1 MMDRVIKSMIRD
13 MQNQVRQIGRSIALG
28 ALLLISENSGGQ
40 TVPLPSP
47 APTPSQTTPA
57 PQPPANLAALS
68 SMADA
73 PNWAT
78 LTSLSKTLTKEEF
91 VTALET
97 FYSDGSAF
105 PTPWE
110 VEEKAVVV
118 KTGDPIAPSVRIEF
132 LTPKEKPA
140 EIQRYWRRPDEL
152 PPLNGRPPLSDMN
165 VALDPGHIGGAYAKI
180 EERFLSFAPGES
192 IQEGDLSLLTA
203 QLLKKR
209 LETLGAVVTL
219 VRENSE
225 PVTSFRPADLRL
237 VAQSI
242 LRDAGVPMPV
252 ENYNPA
258 SGEAKILTTQW
269 QSEKLFYRV
278 SEIRAR
284 AKKVNEKLKP
294 DVVFCLHFNAES
306 WGDATLPQF
315 SPQNHMHIL
324 INGCFSPLELA
335 SQDVRFEMIGRIFSK
350 AHATELPLAEAIAES
365 LAGTTGLPPYV
376 YTTANAKRV
385 GTNSYVYA
393 RNLLANRLYQCPVIY
408 LEPFVMNHQ
417 ETYQRLLLGHFQGRT
432 LVGGKL
438 RSSAIEE
445 YVEGVVRG
453 LLKYSQNK
461 RVN

>member
-1 MMDRVIKSMIRD
+1 M
-13 MQNQVRQIGRSIALG
+13 A
-28 ALLLISENSGGQ
+28 E
-40 TVPLPSP
+40 
-47 APTPSQTTPA
+47 APKW
-57 PQPPANLAALS
+57 S
-68 SMADA
+68 SL
-73 PNWAT
+73 T
-78 LTSLSKTLTKEEF
+78 LLSKTMSKEEF

-105 PTPWE
+105 PAPWD

-118 KTGDPIAPSVRIEF
+118 KTGDPAAPTVRIEF
-132 LTPKEKPA
+132 LQPKEKAADLP
-140 EIQRYWRRPDEL
+140 RFWRRVDEL
-152 PPLNGRPPLSDMN
+152 PPLKGRPPLSDLHI
-165 VALDPGHIGGAYAKI
+165 ALDPGHIGGAYAKI

-203 QLLKKR
+203 QLLKKK

-237 VAQSI
+237 IAQSV

-252 ENYNPA
+252 ENYDPT
-258 SGEAKILTTQW
+258 SGDAKILTTQW

-306 WGDATLPQF
+306 WGDAALPQF
-315 SPQNHMHIL
+315 SPQNHLHVL
-324 INGCFSPLELA
+324 INGCFSPLELT
-335 SQDVRFEMIGRIFSK
+335 SQDVRYEMIGRVFSK
-350 AHATELPLAEAIAES
+350 AHTIELPLAEAVADS
-365 LAGTTGLPPYV
+365 LASTIGLPPYV
-376 YTTANAKRV
+376 YTTTNAKRV
-385 GTNSYVYA
+385 GANSYVYA
-393 RNLLANRLYQCPVIY
+393 RNLLANRLYECPVIY

-438 RSSAIEE
+438 RASAISD
-445 YVEGVVRG
+445 YVEGVVQG

-461 RVN
+461 RAN

>member
-1 MMDRVIKSMIRD
+1 MDRVIKSMIHV
-13 MQNQVRQIGRSIALG
+13 MQKQVRQFGRSIAL
-28 ALLLISENSGGQ
+28 AATLLISGNARGQ
-40 TVPLPSP
+40 TAPPAAP
-47 APTPSQTTPA
+47 APTPPTP
-57 PQPPANLAALS
+57 PPANLASLS
-68 SMADA
+68 AMAEA
-73 PNWAT
+73 PKWSSLT
-78 LTSLSKTLTKEEF
+78 LLSKTMSKEEF

-105 PTPWE
+105 PAPWD

-118 KTGDPIAPSVRIEF
+118 KTGDPAAPTVRIEF
-132 LTPKEKPA
+132 LQPKEKAADLP
-140 EIQRYWRRPDEL
+140 RFWRRVDEL
-152 PPLNGRPPLSDMN
+152 PPLKGRPPLSDLHI
-165 VALDPGHIGGAYAKI
+165 ALDPGHIGGAYAKI

-203 QLLKKR
+203 QLLKKK

-237 VAQSI
+237 IAQSV

-252 ENYNPA
+252 ENYDPT
-258 SGEAKILTTQW
+258 SGDAKILTTQW

-294 DVVFCLHFNAES
+294 DIVFCLHFNAES

-315 SPQNHMHIL
+315 SPQNHMHVL
-324 INGCFSPLELA
+324 INGCFSPLELT
-335 SQDVRFEMIGRIFSK
+335 SQDVRYEMIGRVFSK
-350 AHATELPLAEAIAES
+350 AHTIELPLAEAVADS
-365 LAGTTGLPPYV
+365 LASTTGLPPYV
-376 YTTANAKRV
+376 YTTTNAKRV
-385 GTNSYVYA
+385 GANSYVYA
-393 RNLLANRLYQCPVIY
+393 RNLLANRLYECPVIY

-438 RSSAIEE
+438 RASAISD
-445 YVEGVVRG
+445 YVEGVVQG

-461 RVN
+461 RAN

>member
-1 MMDRVIKSMIRD
+1 M
-13 MQNQVRQIGRSIALG
+13 A
-28 ALLLISENSGGQ
+28 E
-40 TVPLPSP
+40 
-47 APTPSQTTPA
+47 APKW
-57 PQPPANLAALS
+57 S
-68 SMADA
+68 SL
-73 PNWAT
+73 T
-78 LTSLSKTLTKEEF
+78 LLSKTMSKEEF

-105 PTPWE
+105 PAPWD

-118 KTGDPIAPSVRIEF
+118 KTGDPAAPTVRIEF
-132 LTPKEKPA
+132 LQPKEKAADLP
-140 EIQRYWRRPDEL
+140 RFWRRVDEL
-152 PPLNGRPPLSDMN
+152 PPLKGRPPLSDLHI
-165 VALDPGHIGGAYAKI
+165 ALDPGHIGGAYAKI

-203 QLLKKR
+203 QLLKKK

-237 VAQSI
+237 IAQSV

-252 ENYNPA
+252 ENYDPT
-258 SGEAKILTTQW
+258 SGDAKILTTQW

-294 DVVFCLHFNAES
+294 DIVFCLHFNAES

-315 SPQNHMHIL
+315 SPQNHMHVL
-324 INGCFSPLELA
+324 INGCFSPLELT
-335 SQDVRFEMIGRIFSK
+335 SQDVRYEMIGRVFSK
-350 AHATELPLAEAIAES
+350 AHTIELPLAEAVADS
-365 LAGTTGLPPYV
+365 LASTTGLPPYV
-376 YTTANAKRV
+376 YTTTNAKRV
-385 GTNSYVYA
+385 GANSYVYA
-393 RNLLANRLYQCPVIY
+393 RNLLANRLYECPVIY

-438 RSSAIEE
+438 RASAISD
-445 YVEGVVRG
+445 YVEGVVQG

-461 RVN
+461 RAN

>member
-1 MMDRVIKSMIRD
+1 MMDRVIKSMIHV
-13 MQNQVRQIGRSIALG
+13 MQKQVRQFGRSIAL
-28 ALLLISENSGGQ
+28 AATLLISGNARGQ
-40 TVPLPSP
+40 TAPPAAP
-47 APTPSQTTPA
+47 APTPPTP
-57 PQPPANLAALS
+57 PPANLASLS
-68 SMADA
+68 AMAEA
-73 PNWAT
+73 PKWSSLT
-78 LTSLSKTLTKEEF
+78 LLSKTMSKEEF

-105 PTPWE
+105 PAPWD

-118 KTGDPIAPSVRIEF
+118 KTGDPAAPTVRIEF
-132 LTPKEKPA
+132 LQPKEKAADLP
-140 EIQRYWRRPDEL
+140 RFWRRVDEL
-152 PPLNGRPPLSDMN
+152 PPLKGRPPLSDLHI
-165 VALDPGHIGGAYAKI
+165 ALDPGHIGGAYAKI

-203 QLLKKR
+203 QLLKKK

-237 VAQSI
+237 IAQSV
-242 LRDAGVPMPV
+242 LKDAGVPMPV
-252 ENYNPA
+252 ENYDPT
-258 SGEAKILTTQW
+258 SGDAKILTTQW

-294 DVVFCLHFNAES
+294 DIVFCLHFNAES

-315 SPQNHMHIL
+315 SPQNHMHVL
-324 INGCFSPLELA
+324 INGCFSPLELT
-335 SQDVRFEMIGRIFSK
+335 SQDVRYEMIGRVFSK
-350 AHATELPLAEAIAES
+350 AHTIELPLAEAVADS
-365 LAGTTGLPPYV
+365 LASTTGLPPYV
-376 YTTANAKRV
+376 YTTTNAKRV
-385 GTNSYVYA
+385 GANSYVYA
-393 RNLLANRLYQCPVIY
+393 RNLLANRLYECPVIY

-438 RSSAIEE
+438 RASAISD
-445 YVEGVVRG
+445 YVEGVVQG

-461 RVN
+461 RAN

>member
-1 MMDRVIKSMIRD
+1 MMDRVIKSMIHV
-13 MQNQVRQIGRSIALG
+13 MQKQVRQFGRSIAL
-28 ALLLISENSGGQ
+28 AATLLISGNARGQ
-40 TVPLPSP
+40 TAPPAAP
-47 APTPSQTTPA
+47 APTPPTP
-57 PQPPANLAALS
+57 PPANLASLS
-68 SMADA
+68 AMAEA
-73 PNWAT
+73 PKWSSLT
-78 LTSLSKTLTKEEF
+78 LLSKTMSKEEF

-105 PTPWE
+105 PAPWD
-110 VEEKAVVV
+110 VEEKAVVI
-118 KTGDPIAPSVRIEF
+118 KTGDPAAPTVRIEF
-132 LTPKEKPA
+132 LQPKEKAADLP
-140 EIQRYWRRPDEL
+140 RFWRRVDEL
-152 PPLNGRPPLSDMN
+152 PPLKGRPPLSDLHI
-165 VALDPGHIGGAYAKI
+165 ALDPGHIGGAYAKI

-203 QLLKKR
+203 QLLKKK

-237 VAQSI
+237 IAQSV
-242 LRDAGVPMPV
+242 LKDAGVPMPV
-252 ENYNPA
+252 ENYDPT
-258 SGEAKILTTQW
+258 SGDAKILTTQW

-315 SPQNHMHIL
+315 SPQNHMHVL
-324 INGCFSPLELA
+324 INGCFSPLELT
-335 SQDVRFEMIGRIFSK
+335 SQDVRYEMIGRVFSK
-350 AHATELPLAEAIAES
+350 AHTIELPLAEAVADS
-365 LAGTTGLPPYV
+365 LASTTGLPPYV
-376 YTTANAKRV
+376 YTTTNAKRV
-385 GTNSYVYA
+385 GANSYVYA
-393 RNLLANRLYQCPVIY
+393 RNLLANRLYECPVIY

-438 RSSAIEE
+438 RASAISD
-445 YVEGVVRG
+445 YVEGVVQG

-461 RVN
+461 RAN

>member
-1 MMDRVIKSMIRD
+1 M
-13 MQNQVRQIGRSIALG
+13 A
-28 ALLLISENSGGQ
+28 E
-40 TVPLPSP
+40 
-47 APTPSQTTPA
+47 APKW
-57 PQPPANLAALS
+57 S
-68 SMADA
+68 SL
-73 PNWAT
+73 T
-78 LTSLSKTLTKEEF
+78 LLSKTMSKEEF

-105 PTPWE
+105 PAPWD

-118 KTGDPIAPSVRIEF
+118 KTGDPAAPTVRIEF
-132 LTPKEKPA
+132 LQPKEKAADLP
-140 EIQRYWRRPDEL
+140 RFWRRVDEL
-152 PPLNGRPPLSDMN
+152 PPLKGRPPLSDLHI
-165 VALDPGHIGGAYAKI
+165 ALDPGHIGGAYAKI

-203 QLLKKR
+203 QLLKKK

-237 VAQSI
+237 IAQSV
-242 LRDAGVPMPV
+242 LKDAGVPMPV
-252 ENYNPA
+252 ENYDPT
-258 SGEAKILTTQW
+258 SGDAKILTTQW

-315 SPQNHMHIL
+315 SPQNHMHVL
-324 INGCFSPLELA
+324 INGCFSPLELT
-335 SQDVRFEMIGRIFSK
+335 SQDVRYEMIGRVFSK
-350 AHATELPLAEAIAES
+350 AHTIELPLAEAVADS
-365 LAGTTGLPPYV
+365 LASTTGLPPYV
-376 YTTANAKRV
+376 YTTTNAKRV
-385 GTNSYVYA
+385 GANSYVYA
-393 RNLLANRLYQCPVIY
+393 RNLLANRLYECPVIY

-438 RSSAIEE
+438 RASAISD
-445 YVEGVVRG
+445 YVEGVVQG

-461 RVN
+461 RAN

>member
-1 MMDRVIKSMIRD
+1 M
-13 MQNQVRQIGRSIALG
+13 A
-28 ALLLISENSGGQ
+28 E
-40 TVPLPSP
+40 
-47 APTPSQTTPA
+47 APKW
-57 PQPPANLAALS
+57 S
-68 SMADA
+68 SL
-73 PNWAT
+73 T
-78 LTSLSKTLTKEEF
+78 LLSKTMSKEEF

-105 PTPWE
+105 PAPWD
-110 VEEKAVVV
+110 VEEKAVVI
-118 KTGDPIAPSVRIEF
+118 KTGDPAAPTVRIEF
-132 LTPKEKPA
+132 LQPKEKAADLP
-140 EIQRYWRRPDEL
+140 RFWRRVDEL
-152 PPLNGRPPLSDMN
+152 PPLKGRPPLSDLHI
-165 VALDPGHIGGAYAKI
+165 ALDPGHIGGAYAKI

-203 QLLKKR
+203 QLLKKK

-237 VAQSI
+237 IAQSV
-242 LRDAGVPMPV
+242 LKDAGVPMPV
-252 ENYNPA
+252 ENYDPT
-258 SGEAKILTTQW
+258 SGDAKILTTQW

-294 DVVFCLHFNAES
+294 DIVFCLHFNAES

-315 SPQNHMHIL
+315 SPQNHMHVL
-324 INGCFSPLELA
+324 INGCFSPLELT
-335 SQDVRFEMIGRIFSK
+335 SQDVRYEMIGRVFSK
-350 AHATELPLAEAIAES
+350 AHTIELPLAEAVADS
-365 LAGTTGLPPYV
+365 LASTTGLPPYV
-376 YTTANAKRV
+376 YTTTNAKRV
-385 GTNSYVYA
+385 GANSYVYA
-393 RNLLANRLYQCPVIY
+393 RNLLANRLYECPVIY

-438 RSSAIEE
+438 RASAISD
-445 YVEGVVRG
+445 YVEGVVQG

-461 RVN
+461 RAN

>member
-1 MMDRVIKSMIRD
+1 MDRVIKSMIHV
-13 MQNQVRQIGRSIALG
+13 MQKQVRQFGRSIAL
-28 ALLLISENSGGQ
+28 AATLLISGNARGQ
-40 TVPLPSP
+40 TAPAP
-47 APTPSQTTPA
+47 APTPTP
-57 PQPPANLAALS
+57 PPSANLASLS
-68 SMADA
+68 AMADA
-73 PNWAT
+73 PKWSSLT
-78 LTSLSKTLTKEEF
+78 LRSKTMSKEEF

-105 PTPWE
+105 PAPWD
-110 VEEKAVVV
+110 VEEKAVII
-118 KTGDPIAPSVRIEF
+118 KTGDPAAPTVRIEF
-132 LTPKEKPA
+132 LQPKEKAADLP
-140 EIQRYWRRPDEL
+140 RFWRRVDEL
-152 PPLNGRPPLSDMN
+152 PPLKGRPALSDLH

-237 VAQSI
+237 IAQSV

-252 ENYNPA
+252 ENYDPT
-258 SGEAKILTTQW
+258 SGDAKILTTQW

-306 WGDATLPQF
+306 WGDAALPQF
-315 SPQNHMHIL
+315 SPQNHLHVL

-335 SQDVRFEMIGRIFSK
+335 SQDVRYEMIGRVFSK
-350 AHATELPLAEAIAES
+350 AHTIELPLAEAIADS
-365 LAGTTGLPPYV
+365 LASTTGLPPYV
-376 YTTANAKRV
+376 YTTTNAKRV
-385 GTNSYVYA
+385 GANSYVYA
-393 RNLLANRLYQCPVIY
+393 RNLLANRLYECPVIY

-438 RSSAIEE
+438 RASAISD
-445 YVEGVVRG
+445 YVEGVVQG

-461 RVN
+461 RAN

>member
-1 MMDRVIKSMIRD
+1 MDRVIKSMIHV
-13 MQNQVRQIGRSIALG
+13 MQKQVRQFGRSIAL
-28 ALLLISENSGGQ
+28 AATLLISGNARGQ
-40 TVPLPSP
+40 TAPPAAP
-47 APTPSQTTPA
+47 APTPPTP
-57 PQPPANLAALS
+57 PPANLASLS
-68 SMADA
+68 AMAEA
-73 PNWAT
+73 PKWSSLT
-78 LTSLSKTLTKEEF
+78 LLSKTMSKEEF

-105 PTPWE
+105 PAPWD
-110 VEEKAVVV
+110 VEEKAVVI
-118 KTGDPIAPSVRIEF
+118 KTGDPAAPTVRIEF
-132 LTPKEKPA
+132 LQPKEKAADLP
-140 EIQRYWRRPDEL
+140 RFWRRVDEL
-152 PPLNGRPPLSDMN
+152 PPLKGRPPLSDLHI
-165 VALDPGHIGGAYAKI
+165 ALDPGHIGGAYAKI

-203 QLLKKR
+203 QLLKKK

-237 VAQSI
+237 IAQSV
-242 LRDAGVPMPV
+242 LKDAGVPMPV
-252 ENYNPA
+252 ENYDPT
-258 SGEAKILTTQW
+258 SGDAKILTTQW

-315 SPQNHMHIL
+315 SPQNHMHVL
-324 INGCFSPLELA
+324 INGCFSPLELT
-335 SQDVRFEMIGRIFSK
+335 SQDVRYEMIGRVFSK
-350 AHATELPLAEAIAES
+350 AHTIELPLAEAVADS
-365 LAGTTGLPPYV
+365 LASTTGLPPYV
-376 YTTANAKRV
+376 YTTTNAKRV
-385 GTNSYVYA
+385 GANSYVYA
-393 RNLLANRLYQCPVIY
+393 RNLLANRLYECPVIY

-438 RSSAIEE
+438 RASAISD
-445 YVEGVVRG
+445 YVEGVVQG

-461 RVN
+461 RAN

>member
-1 MMDRVIKSMIRD
+1 MDRVIKSMIHV
-13 MQNQVRQIGRSIALG
+13 MQKQVRQFGRSIAL
-28 ALLLISENSGGQ
+28 AATLLISGNARGQ
-40 TVPLPSP
+40 TAPPAAP
-47 APTPSQTTPA
+47 APTPPTP
-57 PQPPANLAALS
+57 PPANLASLS
-68 SMADA
+68 AMAEA
-73 PNWAT
+73 PKWSSLT
-78 LTSLSKTLTKEEF
+78 LLSKTMSKEEF

-105 PTPWE
+105 PAPWD

-118 KTGDPIAPSVRIEF
+118 KTGDPAAPTVRIEF
-132 LTPKEKPA
+132 LQPKEKAADLP
-140 EIQRYWRRPDEL
+140 RFWRRVDEL
-152 PPLNGRPPLSDMN
+152 PPLKGRPPLSDLHI
-165 VALDPGHIGGAYAKI
+165 ALDPGHIGGAYAKI

-203 QLLKKR
+203 QLLKKK

-237 VAQSI
+237 IAQSV

-252 ENYNPA
+252 ENYDPT
-258 SGEAKILTTQW
+258 SGDAKILTTQW

-294 DVVFCLHFNAES
+294 DIVFCLHFNAES

-315 SPQNHMHIL
+315 SPQNHMHVL
-324 INGCFSPLELA
+324 INGCFSPLELT
-335 SQDVRFEMIGRIFSK
+335 SQDVRYEMIGRVFSK
-350 AHATELPLAEAIAES
+350 AHTIELPLAEAVADS
-365 LAGTTGLPPYV
+365 LASTTGLPPYV
-376 YTTANAKRV
+376 YTTTNAKRV
-385 GTNSYVYA
+385 GANSYVYA
-393 RNLLANRLYQCPVIY
+393 RNLLANRLYECPVIY

-438 RSSAIEE
+438 RASAISD
-445 YVEGVVRG
+445 YVEGVVQG
-453 LLKYSQNK
+453 LLKFSQNT
-461 RVN
+461 RAN

>member
-1 MMDRVIKSMIRD
+1 MDRVIKSMIHV
-13 MQNQVRQIGRSIALG
+13 MQKQVRQFGRSIAL
-28 ALLLISENSGGQ
+28 AATLLISGNARGQ
-40 TVPLPSP
+40 TAPAP
-47 APTPSQTTPA
+47 APTPTP
-57 PQPPANLAALS
+57 PPSANLASLS
-68 SMADA
+68 AMADA
-73 PNWAT
+73 PKWSS
-78 LTSLSKTLTKEEF
+78 LTSLSKTMSKEEF

-105 PTPWE
+105 PAPWD
-110 VEEKAVVV
+110 VEEKAVII
-118 KTGDPIAPSVRIEF
+118 KTGDPAAPTVRIEF
-132 LTPKEKPA
+132 LQPKEKAADLP
-140 EIQRYWRRPDEL
+140 RFWRRVDEL
-152 PPLNGRPPLSDMN
+152 PPLKGRPALSDLH

-237 VAQSI
+237 IAQSV

-252 ENYNPA
+252 ENYDPT
-258 SGEAKILTTQW
+258 SGDAKILTTQW

-306 WGDATLPQF
+306 WGDAALPQF
-315 SPQNHMHIL
+315 SPQNHLHVL

-335 SQDVRFEMIGRIFSK
+335 SQDVRYEMIGRVFSK
-350 AHATELPLAEAIAES
+350 AHTIELPLAEAIADS
-365 LAGTTGLPPYV
+365 LASTTGLPPYV
-376 YTTANAKRV
+376 YTTTNAKRV
-385 GTNSYVYA
+385 GANSYVYA
-393 RNLLANRLYQCPVIY
+393 RNLLANRLYECPVIY

-438 RSSAIEE
+438 RASAISD
-445 YVEGVVRG
+445 YVEGVVQG

-461 RVN
+461 RAN

>member
-1 MMDRVIKSMIRD
+1 M
-13 MQNQVRQIGRSIALG
+13 A
-28 ALLLISENSGGQ
+28 E
-40 TVPLPSP
+40 
-47 APTPSQTTPA
+47 APKW
-57 PQPPANLAALS
+57 S
-68 SMADA
+68 SL
-73 PNWAT
+73 T
-78 LTSLSKTLTKEEF
+78 LLSKTMSKEEF

-105 PTPWE
+105 PAPWD
-110 VEEKAVVV
+110 VEEKAVVI
-118 KTGDPIAPSVRIEF
+118 KTGDPAAPTVRIEF
-132 LTPKEKPA
+132 LQPKEKAADLP
-140 EIQRYWRRPDEL
+140 RFWRRVDEL
-152 PPLNGRPPLSDMN
+152 PPLKGRPPLSDLHI
-165 VALDPGHIGGAYAKI
+165 ALDPGHIGGAYAKI

-203 QLLKKR
+203 QLLKKK

-237 VAQSI
+237 IAQSV

-252 ENYNPA
+252 ENYDPT
-258 SGEAKILTTQW
+258 SGDAKILTTQW

-315 SPQNHMHIL
+315 SPQNHMHVL
-324 INGCFSPLELA
+324 INGCFSPLELT
-335 SQDVRFEMIGRIFSK
+335 SQDVRYEMIGRVFSK
-350 AHATELPLAEAIAES
+350 AHTIELPLAEAVADS
-365 LAGTTGLPPYV
+365 LASTTGLPPYV
-376 YTTANAKRV
+376 YTTTNAKRV
-385 GTNSYVYA
+385 GANSYVYA
-393 RNLLANRLYQCPVIY
+393 RNLLANRLYECPVIY

-438 RSSAIEE
+438 RASAISD
-445 YVEGVVRG
+445 YVEGVVQG

-461 RVN
+461 RAN

>member
-1 MMDRVIKSMIRD
+1 M
-13 MQNQVRQIGRSIALG
+13 A
-28 ALLLISENSGGQ
+28 E
-40 TVPLPSP
+40 
-47 APTPSQTTPA
+47 APKW
-57 PQPPANLAALS
+57 S
-68 SMADA
+68 SL
-73 PNWAT
+73 T
-78 LTSLSKTLTKEEF
+78 LLSKTMSKEEF

-105 PTPWE
+105 PAPWD
-110 VEEKAVVV
+110 VEEKAVVI
-118 KTGDPIAPSVRIEF
+118 KTGDPAAPTVRIEF
-132 LTPKEKPA
+132 LQPKEKAADLP
-140 EIQRYWRRPDEL
+140 RFWRRVDEL
-152 PPLNGRPPLSDMN
+152 PPLKGRPPLSDLHI
-165 VALDPGHIGGAYAKI
+165 ALDPGHIGGAYAKI

-203 QLLKKR
+203 QLLKKK

-237 VAQSI
+237 IAQSV
-242 LRDAGVPMPV
+242 LKDAGVPMPV
-252 ENYNPA
+252 ENYDPT
-258 SGEAKILTTQW
+258 SGDAKILTTQW

-315 SPQNHMHIL
+315 SPQNHMHVL
-324 INGCFSPLELA
+324 INGCFSPLELT
-335 SQDVRFEMIGRIFSK
+335 SQDVRYEMIGRVFSK
-350 AHATELPLAEAIAES
+350 AHTIELPLAEAVADS
-365 LAGTTGLPPYV
+365 LASTTGLPPYV
-376 YTTANAKRV
+376 YTTTNAKRV
-385 GTNSYVYA
+385 GANSYVYA
-393 RNLLANRLYQCPVIY
+393 RNLLANRLYECPVIY

-438 RSSAIEE
+438 RASAISD
-445 YVEGVVRG
+445 YVEGVVQG

-461 RVN
+461 RAN

>member
-1 MMDRVIKSMIRD
+1 MMDRVIKSMIHV
-13 MQNQVRQIGRSIALG
+13 MQKQVRQFGRSIAL
-28 ALLLISENSGGQ
+28 AATLLISGNARGQ
-40 TVPLPSP
+40 TAPPAAP
-47 APTPSQTTPA
+47 APTPPTP
-57 PQPPANLAALS
+57 PPANLASLS
-68 SMADA
+68 AMAEA
-73 PNWAT
+73 PKWSSLT
-78 LTSLSKTLTKEEF
+78 LLSKTMSKEEF

-105 PTPWE
+105 PAPWD

-118 KTGDPIAPSVRIEF
+118 KTGDPAAPTVRIEF
-132 LTPKEKPA
+132 LQPKEKAADLP
-140 EIQRYWRRPDEL
+140 RFWRRVDEL
-152 PPLNGRPPLSDMN
+152 PPLKGRPPLSDLHI
-165 VALDPGHIGGAYAKI
+165 ALDPGHIGGAYAKI

-209 LETLGAVVTL
+209 LETLGAVVNL

-237 VAQSI
+237 IAQSV

-252 ENYNPA
+252 ENYDPT
-258 SGEAKILTTQW
+258 SGDAKILTTQW

-294 DVVFCLHFNAES
+294 DIVFCLHFNAES

-315 SPQNHMHIL
+315 SPQNHMHVL
-324 INGCFSPLELA
+324 INGCFSPLELT
-335 SQDVRFEMIGRIFSK
+335 SQDVRYEMIGRVFSK
-350 AHATELPLAEAIAES
+350 AHTIELPLAEAVADS
-365 LAGTTGLPPYV
+365 LASTTGLPPYV
-376 YTTANAKRV
+376 YTTTNAKRV
-385 GTNSYVYA
+385 GANSYVYA
-393 RNLLANRLYQCPVIY
+393 RNLLANRLYECPVIY
-408 LEPFVMNHQ
+408 LEPFVMNHL

-438 RSSAIEE
+438 RASAISD
-445 YVEGVVRG
+445 YVEGVVQG
-453 LLKYSQNK
+453 LLKNSQNK
-461 RVN
+461 RAN

>member
-1 MMDRVIKSMIRD
+1 M
-13 MQNQVRQIGRSIALG
+13 A
-28 ALLLISENSGGQ
+28 E
-40 TVPLPSP
+40 
-47 APTPSQTTPA
+47 APKW
-57 PQPPANLAALS
+57 S
-68 SMADA
+68 SL
-73 PNWAT
+73 T
-78 LTSLSKTLTKEEF
+78 LLSKTMSKEEF

-105 PTPWE
+105 PAPWD

-118 KTGDPIAPSVRIEF
+118 KTGDPAAPTVRIEF
-132 LTPKEKPA
+132 LQPKEKAADLP
-140 EIQRYWRRPDEL
+140 RFWRRVDEL
-152 PPLNGRPPLSDMN
+152 PPLKGRPPLSDLHI
-165 VALDPGHIGGAYAKI
+165 ALDPGHIGGAYAKI

-203 QLLKKR
+203 QLLKKK

-237 VAQSI
+237 IAQSV

-252 ENYNPA
+252 ENYDPT
-258 SGEAKILTTQW
+258 SGDAKILTTQW

-294 DVVFCLHFNAES
+294 DIVFCLHFNAES

-315 SPQNHMHIL
+315 SPQNHMHVL
-324 INGCFSPLELA
+324 INGCFSPLELT
-335 SQDVRFEMIGRIFSK
+335 SQDVRYEMIGRVFSK
-350 AHATELPLAEAIAES
+350 AHTIELPLAEAVADS
-365 LAGTTGLPPYV
+365 LASTTGLPPYV
-376 YTTANAKRV
+376 YTTTNAKRV
-385 GTNSYVYA
+385 GANSYVYA
-393 RNLLANRLYQCPVIY
+393 RNLLANRLYECPVIY

-438 RSSAIEE
+438 RPSAISD
-445 YVEGVVRG
+445 YVEGVVQG

-461 RVN
+461 RAN

>member
-1 MMDRVIKSMIRD
+1 MDRVIKSMIHV
-13 MQNQVRQIGRSIALG
+13 MQKQVRQFGRSIAL
-28 ALLLISENSGGQ
+28 AATLLISGNARGQ
-40 TVPLPSP
+40 TAPPAAP
-47 APTPSQTTPA
+47 APTPPTP
-57 PQPPANLAALS
+57 PPANLASLS
-68 SMADA
+68 AMAEA
-73 PNWAT
+73 PKWSSLT
-78 LTSLSKTLTKEEF
+78 LLSKTMSKEEF

-105 PTPWE
+105 PAPWD

-118 KTGDPIAPSVRIEF
+118 KTGDPAAPTVRIEF
-132 LTPKEKPA
+132 LQPKEKAADLP
-140 EIQRYWRRPDEL
+140 RFWRRVDEL
-152 PPLNGRPPLSDMN
+152 PPLKGRPPLSDLHI
-165 VALDPGHIGGAYAKI
+165 ALDPGHIGGAYAKI

-203 QLLKKR
+203 QLLKKK

-237 VAQSI
+237 IAQSV

-252 ENYNPA
+252 ENYDPT
-258 SGEAKILTTQW
+258 SGDAKILTTQW

-294 DVVFCLHFNAES
+294 DIVFCLHFNAES

-315 SPQNHMHIL
+315 SPQNHMHVL
-324 INGCFSPLELA
+324 INGCFSPLELT
-335 SQDVRFEMIGRIFSK
+335 SQDVRYEMIGRVFSK
-350 AHATELPLAEAIAES
+350 AHTIELPLAEAVADS
-365 LAGTTGLPPYV
+365 LASTTGLPPYV
-376 YTTANAKRV
+376 YTTTNAKRV
-385 GTNSYVYA
+385 GANSYVYA
-393 RNLLANRLYQCPVIY
+393 RNLLANRLYECPVIY

-438 RSSAIEE
+438 RASAISD
-445 YVEGVVRG
+445 YVEGVVQG
-453 LLKYSQNK
+453 LLKFSQNK
-461 RVN
+461 RAN

>member
-1 MMDRVIKSMIRD
+1 MDRVIKSMIHV
-13 MQNQVRQIGRSIALG
+13 MQKQVRQFGRSIAL
-28 ALLLISENSGGQ
+28 AATLLISGNARGQ
-40 TVPLPSP
+40 TAPPAAP
-47 APTPSQTTPA
+47 APTPPTP
-57 PQPPANLAALS
+57 PPANLASLS
-68 SMADA
+68 AMAEA
-73 PNWAT
+73 PKWSSLT
-78 LTSLSKTLTKEEF
+78 LLSKTMSKEEF

-105 PTPWE
+105 PAPWD
-110 VEEKAVVV
+110 VEEKAVVI
-118 KTGDPIAPSVRIEF
+118 KTGDPAAPTVRIEF
-132 LTPKEKPA
+132 LQPKEKAADLP
-140 EIQRYWRRPDEL
+140 RFWRRVDEL
-152 PPLNGRPPLSDMN
+152 PPLKGRPPLSDLHI
-165 VALDPGHIGGAYAKI
+165 ALDPGHIGGAYAKI

-203 QLLKKR
+203 QLLKKK

-237 VAQSI
+237 IAQSV

-252 ENYNPA
+252 ENYDPT
-258 SGEAKILTTQW
+258 SGDAKILTTQW

-315 SPQNHMHIL
+315 SPQNHMHVL
-324 INGCFSPLELA
+324 INGCFSPLELT
-335 SQDVRFEMIGRIFSK
+335 SQDVRYEMIGRVFSK
-350 AHATELPLAEAIAES
+350 AHTIELPLAEAVADS
-365 LAGTTGLPPYV
+365 LASTTGLPPYV
-376 YTTANAKRV
+376 YTTTNAKRV
-385 GTNSYVYA
+385 GANSYVYA
-393 RNLLANRLYQCPVIY
+393 RNLLANRLYECPVIY

-438 RSSAIEE
+438 RASAISD
-445 YVEGVVRG
+445 YVEGVVQG

-461 RVN
+461 RAN